1 MILGRKI
8 VLVISLAMI
17 MMGIFV
23 MGVHGEDLT
32 VNFSQYDEG
41 TILENWEYQNT
52 NETYAVV
59 SVNKTLSITAKE
71 KEEFPYYDPIFIYSL
86 LEPIL
91 LKITIR

>member
-52 NETYAVV
+52 NETHAVV
-59 SVNKTLSITAKE
+59 SVIKRLA
-71 KEEFPYYDPIFIYSL
+71 
-86 LEPIL
+86 
-91 LKITIR
+91 